1 MFAEMKRS
9 QEKLDERDFKKGDY
23 GHVFIYHNP
32 RFDYK
37 WSRIPIQDHFLEL
50 RRLAGIEGKTFHSF
64 RHTAGSMADNNGAS
78 AKAVQAIYGHS
89 TVDMTNHYLHAD
101 REAKLNVVKTVEES
115 LRIRKF
121 LKNGASE
128 KACLPQGKLR

>member
-1 MFAEMKRS
+1 MKRS

-23 GHVFIYHNP
+23 GHVFIYQNP

-37 WSRIPIQDHFLEL
+37 WSRIPVQDNFLEIS
-50 RRLAGIEGKTFHSF
+50 RLAGIERKTFHSF

-89 TVDMTNHYLHAD
+89 TFGMTNHYLHAS

-115 LRIRKF
+115 LRIRK
-121 LKNGASE
+121 LLENGSS
-128 KACLPQGKLR
+128 KLAGYPSRG